1 MLQGHRDGLRRC
13 NPARESFEGGRAYT
27 SFRRALCRATDLIA
41 MAIYHLHVKV
51 IGRKSGSSAVA
62 SAAYRS
68 GSRLRDERLDRG
80 HDFSAKRGVVHSE
93 VLLPENAPAVW
104 KDRERLWNDV
114 EAFEIRKDAQLAREV
129 EFAIPRDMS
138 ESQGI
143 ELARDFAR
151 AEFVDRGMIAD
162 LNVHWDF
169 GEDGLAKPHA
179 HVMLTMRAVDE
190 HGFGQKVRDWN
201 RTEVVERWRERWAE
215 LANERLAE
223 LDIDARIDHRS
234 LEAQGIALEPQNQIG
249 APAKRMEDRGI
260 ERERIEADRAEMHRE
275 IARGNGERII
285 ANPDLGL
292 DAITHQQSTFTRRDM
307 AKFAHRHSD
316 GIDQFNAVMG
326 AMRSA
331 PDLVELGKDAR
342 GDDRFTTREMI
353 EAERRLHR
361 AAELMA
367 ERERHEVRGADREAA
382 LAQAEQSGLVLSGEQ
397 ADALAHIT
405 NGRDLGVVVGY
416 AGAGKSALLG
426 VARDVWETAGY
437 EVRGVA
443 LSGIA
448 AENLESGSG
457 IASRTIASL
466 EHGWQQ
472 GRDGLTSR
480 DVLVI
485 DEAGMVGTRQLERVL
500 SHATEAGAKV
510 VLVGDPQQL
519 QAIEAGAAFR
529 SIHERHGG
537 AEIGE
542 VRRQRQDWQRDA
554 TRDLA
559 NGKTGNALEAY
570 RSHGMVHEAQTREQA
585 RDDLI
590 DRWNRDRQ
598 AAPERS
604 RIILTHT
611 NDEVRALN
619 EAARM
624 RMRAAGD
631 LGNEERVT
639 VDRGDRGFASGD
651 RVMFLQNERGLGV
664 KNGTL
669 GTIEQVSAQSM
680 TVQTDDGRSVRVDL
694 KDYNRIDHGYAATIH
709 KAQGMTVD
717 RTHVLATPG
726 MDAHTSYVA
735 LSRHRDGMELHHG
748 RDDFANRDRL
758 RRTLSRDR
766 AKDMASDYEQR
777 DPAQGYAERRGITFR
792 ERVAEIVRKV
802 VPERVR
808 NMFDGLRPSAE
819 AVPGLDDPRRLEREA
834 PERKV
839 VEDPE
844 AVLRKARTK
853 ALVRH
858 ARAVDAIFDMQE
870 MGGKASPAQVKELQE
885 ARKVFEGVRPYGS
898 HDAEAAYKK
907 NPELVREAAGGRV
920 NRAIRAL
927 QLETEFRSD
936 PSRRADRFVERW
948 QKLDHTSQR
957 QYQAGDIAGYK
968 ATRSAMG
975 DMAKSLERDPQ
986 LESILA
992 NRKRDLGIAFESG
1005 RRLGQELAFTHGI
1018 DLGRGR
1024 GIGI

>member
-1 MLQGHRDGLRRC
+1 
-13 NPARESFEGGRAYT
+13 
-27 SFRRALCRATDLIA
+27 

-62 SAAYRS
+62 AAAYRS
-68 GSRLRDERLDRG
+68 GSRLRDERLERS

-93 VLLPENAPAVW
+93 VMLPENAPQAW
-104 KDRERLWNDV
+104 SDRERLWNDV
-114 EAFEIRKDAQLAREV
+114 EAFEVRKDTQLAREV
-129 EFAIPRDMS
+129 EFALPREMS
-138 ESQGI
+138 EAQGI
-143 ELARDFAR
+143 ELARDFVR
-151 AEFVDRGMIAD
+151 GEFVDRGMIAD
-162 LNVHWDF
+162 LNVHWDMA
-169 GEDGLAKPHA
+169 EDGMPKPHA
-179 HVMLTMRAVDE
+179 HVMLTMRAVGE
-190 HGFGQKVRDWN
+190 NGFGPKVREWN
-201 RTEVVERWRERWAE
+201 RTAMVERWRERWAE

-234 LEAQGIALEPQNQIG
+234 LEAQGIALEPQSQIG
-249 APAKRMEDRGI
+249 APAQ
-260 ERERIEADRAEMHRE
+260 RIEGEGAETADRVELHRE

-285 ANPDLGL
+285 ADPSLGL
-292 DAITHQQSTFTRRDM
+292 EAMTQQQSTFTRRDL

-342 GDDRFTTREMI
+342 GEDRFTTTAMI
-353 EAERRLHR
+353 EAEQRLHR
-361 AAELMA
+361 AAELIA
-367 ERERHEVRGADREAA
+367 ERDRHEVRDRDREAA
-382 LAQAEQSGLVLSGEQ
+382 LARAEERGLVLSGEQ
-397 ADALAHIT
+397 ADALAHVT
-405 NGRDLGVVVGY
+405 DGRDLGVVVGY
-416 AGAGKSALLG
+416 AGTGKSAMLG
-426 VARDVWETAGY
+426 VAREAWEAAGY
-437 EVRGVA
+437 QVLGAA

-457 IASRTIASL
+457 ISSRTIASM
-466 EHGWQQ
+466 EHGWEQ
-472 GRDGLTSR
+472 GRDLLTSR

-500 SHATEAGAKV
+500 FHAAEAGAKV

-537 AEIGE
+537 VEIGE
-542 VRRQRQDWQRDA
+542 VRRQREDWQRDA

-559 NGKTGNALEAY
+559 NRRTGNALEAY

-590 DRWNRDRQ
+590 DRWDRDRQ
-598 AAPERS
+598 ASPDRT

-619 EAARM
+619 EAARE
-624 RMRAAGD
+624 RMRADGD
-631 LGNEERVT
+631 LGNEVRVT
-639 VDRGDRGFASGD
+639 VDRGNRGFASGD

-680 TVQTDDGRSVRVDL
+680 TVQTDDGRSVHFDL

-709 KAQGMTVD
+709 KAQGTTVD
-717 RTHVLATPG
+717 RIHVLATPG
-726 MDAHTSYVA
+726 MDAHSSYVA
-735 LSRHRDGMELHHG
+735 MSRHRDGMELHYG
-748 RDDFANRDRL
+748 RDDFANPDRL
-758 RRTLSRDR
+758 TRTLSRDR

-777 DPAQGYAERRGITFR
+777 DPAHGYAERRGITFG
-792 ERVAEIVRKV
+792 ERVAEIVRRV
-802 VPERVR
+802 VPGKLHD
-808 NMFDGLRPSAE
+808 MFDSLRSPGD
-819 AVPGLDDPRRLEREA
+819 VPGPDGGRRPGRETPERERSGTGAERRETEA

-839 VEDPE
+839 AEDPE
-844 AVLRKARTK
+844 RELRRLRTR

-858 ARAVDAIFDMQE
+858 ARAVDAIFEAQE
-870 MGGKASPAQVKELQE
+870 MGGKASPEQVKELQK
-885 ARKVFEGVRPYGS
+885 ARQVFEEVRPYGS

-907 NPELVREAAGGRV
+907 NPELVREATGGRV

-927 QLETEFRSD
+927 QLETELRTD
-936 PSRRADRFVERW
+936 PGRRADRFVERW
-948 QKLDHTSQR
+948 QKLDQTSQH
-957 QYQAGDIAGYK
+957 QYQAGDMSGYK

-1005 RRLGQELAFTHGI
+1005 RSLGLELAFTHGI
-1018 DLGRGR
+1018 DLGQGR